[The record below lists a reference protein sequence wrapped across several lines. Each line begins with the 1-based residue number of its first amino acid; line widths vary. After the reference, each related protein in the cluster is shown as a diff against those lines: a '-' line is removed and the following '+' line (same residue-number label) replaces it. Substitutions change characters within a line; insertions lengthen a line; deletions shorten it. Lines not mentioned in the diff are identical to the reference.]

1 MLLLL
6 VLDTALFTAMSWCYD
21 YLIVGAGMFGATFA
35 RLATDAGRRCLVID
49 KRPHIAGNC
58 YTQEQDGIHIHVYG
72 PHIFHCNDD
81 DIWAFVNRFAR
92 FNNFRNAPIA
102 LHRGKAYSLPFS
114 MYTFNQLWGVTTPQ
128 EARAR
133 IEAQRLRLDREPA
146 NLEEQALALV
156 GRDIYETLIR
166 GYTRKQWQKDPT
178 ELPPDIIK
186 RLPLRFTWDNN
197 YFNDR
202 YQGIPVDGYTRL
214 FERMLDGI
222 EVRLGCDYFADRAAW
237 NALARTVVFT
247 GRIDE
252 YFDYR
257 FGELEYRALR
267 FETEWLETDNY
278 QGNAVVNYTEA
289 EVPWTRIVEHKH
301 FTPGNASPRTCITRE
316 IPDTWSRDKVP
327 YYPIGDARNSALHR
341 RYEELAAAEAGVIFG
356 GRLAE
361 YRYYD
366 MHQVIGSA
374 MVKARFIQSSCQ
386 S

>member
-1 MLLLL
+1 MYDFL
-6 VLDTALFTAMSWCYD
+6 V
-21 YLIVGAGMFGATFA
+21 VGAGMFGATFA

-49 KRPHIAGNC
+49 KRQHIAGNC
-58 YTQEQDGIHIHVYG
+58 YTEERDGIHIHVYG
-72 PHIFHCNDD
+72 PHIFHCNDH
-81 DIWAFVNRFAR
+81 DIWAFVNRFAC

-102 LHRGKAYSLPFS
+102 LHRGKAYSLPFN

-133 IEAQRLRLDREPA
+133 IESQRLKLDREPA

-166 GYTRKQWQKDPT
+166 GYTRKQWQRDPK
-178 ELPPDIIK
+178 ELPPEIIK

-202 YQGIPVDGYTRL
+202 HQGIPVDGYTRL

-222 EVRLGCDYFADRAAW
+222 EVRLGCDYLADRAAW

-257 FGELEYRALR
+257 FGELEYRTLR
-267 FETEWLETDNY
+267 FESEWLDTDNY

-316 IPDTWSRDKVP
+316 IPDTWSRNKVP
-327 YYPIGDARNSALHR
+327 YYPIGDARNSAIHR
-341 RYEELAAAEAGVIFG
+341 RYEELAAAEAGIIFG

-366 MHQVIGSA
+366 MHQVLGSA
-374 MVKARFIQSSCQ
+374 FKKFSTLKNDS
-386 S
+386 